1 VKMSQLKTIKEINM
15 RLSTLLTATLLATC
29 ASGSLLAQSTE
40 EIIAQS
46 VRPLP
51 EDLRAGATVFRYDP
65 TTGDRIVLR
74 QGNNQVECRPKDEEG
89 FTRCSPAA
97 NASRSDMSAK
107 LRAQGLSGGELSAAL
122 ADAEKQG
129 LINPPIF
136 GSLSYRLY
144 DEPDRIQLLWIVSV
158 PNATPEQLG
167 MPTGSQRDNALAGRG
182 LPWMMEPGTPGAH
195 LMIPINGTELSNKP

>member
-1 VKMSQLKTIKEINM
+1 M

-29 ASGSLLAQSTE
+29 TSGSLLAQSTE

-65 TTGDRIVLR
+65 ATGDRIVLR

-97 NASRSDMSAK
+97 NAPRSDLSAK
-107 LRAQGLSGGELSAAL
+107 LRAQGMSGDALSAAL
-122 ADAEKQG
+122 ADAEKKG

-136 GSLSYRLY
+136 GALSYRLY

-195 LMIPINGTELSNKP
+195 LMIPINGTELSNKPQ

>member
-1 VKMSQLKTIKEINM
+1 M
-15 RLSTLLTATLLATC
+15 RPSTLLTATLLAICT
-29 ASGSLLAQSTE
+29 SGSLLAQSTE

-65 TTGDRIVLR
+65 ATGERIVLR
-74 QGNNQVECRPKDEEG
+74 QGTNHVECRPKDEEG

-97 NASRSDMSAK
+97 NASRSDLSAK
-107 LRAQGLSGGELSAAL
+107 LRAQGMSGDELSAAL
-122 ADAEKQG
+122 ADAEKKG
-129 LINPPIF
+129 LVNPPIF
-136 GSLSYRLY
+136 GALSYRLY

-182 LPWMMEPGTPGAH
+182 SPWMMEPGTPGAH
-195 LMIPINGTELSNKP
+195 LMIPINGTALSNKPH